1 MKEKWQTVLEQ
12 AICAL
17 SQACEAAAEAIS
29 RGDAGVKDIRELTTA
44 LKELH
49 ALRRTLGE
57 KASEEAESP
66 TVEVSFDGD
75 GEEWS
80 R

>member
-17 SQACEAAAEAIS
+17 SQACEEAAEAIS

-57 KASEEAESP
+57 KDNEEAESP

-75 GEEWS
+75 GVGWS

>member
-1 MKEKWQTVLEQ
+1 MKEKWQRVLEQ

-17 SQACEAAAEAIS
+17 SQACEEAAEAIS
-29 RGDAGVKDIRELTTA
+29 RGAAGVKDIRELTTA

-49 ALRRTLGE
+49 ALRRTLGD
-57 KASEEAESP
+57 KDSEEAESP